1 MPKHRVNE
9 SEAKPMSFGEIFSRS
24 FDIYIG
30 NLLYLAIP
38 FILLNII
45 ESLITTTM
53 DYFVLPTI
61 PPFPT
66 TPEQIIAWL
75 TQYFPV
81 LLTTGLTLAII
92 YIFFMIV
99 AGGTIVKF
107 TSDKF
112 LGREADLSDS
122 FGHASARFLS
132 LLGSAI
138 LFGLAIIV
146 GFILLIIPGILFF
159 VWFLLSSQCVILEDQ
174 TAVSSLGRS
183 KHYVEG
189 NWWKTFGVVIVAGII
204 IGVTSAITSAIA
216 YVFVVGLAGIITD
229 AFIVSIISG
238 IISAIITAFITP
250 FWIVAATVLYHD
262 LKARKSG
269 MPPPTKAPK
278 PSKPSKGEQNCP
290 ECGANVP
297 PGAEFCPTCGSPLS
311 HEVTR

>member
-1 MPKHRVNE
+1 MKQKE
-9 SEAKPMSFGEIFSRS
+9 SKEAKVNPMTFGEIFSRS
-24 FDIYIG
+24 LDIYLG

-38 FILLNII
+38 FIILNII

-53 DYFVLPTI
+53 DYFILPTI

-66 TPEQIIAWL
+66 APEQIISWL

-81 LLTTGLTLAII
+81 LLTTGLSLAII

-107 TSDKF
+107 ASDKF
-112 LGREADLSDS
+112 LGRKADLSDS

-138 LFGLAIIV
+138 LFGLAVIV

-174 TAVSSLGRS
+174 TAASSLGRS
-183 KHYVEG
+183 KYYVGG

-204 IGVTSAITSAIA
+204 MGVGMAISNAIA
-216 YVFVVGLAGIITD
+216 YAFVTGLAGIIGYT
-229 AFIVSIISG
+229 FIVSVISG
-238 IISAIITAFITP
+238 IVSAIVTAFITP

-262 LKARKSG
+262 LKARKSSL
-269 MPPPTKAPK
+269 PTTPAAPK
-278 PSKPSKGEQNCP
+278 SPVSSQKTQYCP
-290 ECGANVP
+290 HCGAEVSP
-297 PGAEFCPTCGSPLS
+297 PAQFCPSCGASLAPD
-311 HEVTR
+311 